1 MGGKDTSYQIVYRGE
16 TLKHFKPGQC
26 VFFQR
31 ERQYGGGYWLGKTH
45 VDGFE
50 FLLEQPTSLRE
61 GMLFLL
67 TLAKVEA
74 RHMEFVDFD
83 QFNLTQSLLGID
95 HVQQQSCNVRFE
107 RGADLELLYTL
118 KSEWYCYRDAYRRIE
133 DWAEQNLPPEPTVY
147 QEGYCQ

>member
-1 MGGKDTSYQIVYRGE
+1 MVAA
-16 TLKHFKPGQC
+16 
-26 VFFQR
+26 
-31 ERQYGGGYWLGKTH
+31 YWLGKTH

-83 QFNLTQSLLGID
+83 DFNLT
-95 HVQQQSCNVRFE
+95 
-107 RGADLELLYTL
+107 
-118 KSEWYCYRDAYRRIE
+118 
-133 DWAEQNLPPEPTVY
+133 
-147 QEGYCQ
+147 

>member
-1 MGGKDTSYQIVYRGE
+1 MGGKDTSYQVVYRGE

-67 TLAKVEA
+67 TLAK
-74 RHMEFVDFD
+74 
-83 QFNLTQSLLGID
+83 
-95 HVQQQSCNVRFE
+95 
-107 RGADLELLYTL
+107 
-118 KSEWYCYRDAYRRIE
+118 
-133 DWAEQNLPPEPTVY
+133 
-147 QEGYCQ
+147 

>member
-1 MGGKDTSYQIVYRGE
+1 MSGKDTSYQVVYRGE

-31 ERQYGGGYWLGKTH
+31 ERQYGGGYQLGKTH

-74 RHMEFVDFD
+74 RHMEFLDFD
-83 QFNLTQSLLGID
+83 DFNLTQSLLETYY
-95 HVQQQSCNVRFE
+95 VQQQSFNVRFE
-107 RGADLELLYTL
+107 RPSDV
-118 KSEWYCYRDAYRRIE
+118 RD
-133 DWAEQNLPPEPTVY
+133 
-147 QEGYCQ
+147 

>member
-16 TLKHFKPGQC
+16 TLKNFKPDQC

-67 TLAKVEA
+67 TLEKVEA

-83 QFNLTQSLLGID
+83 DFNLT
-95 HVQQQSCNVRFE
+95 
-107 RGADLELLYTL
+107 
-118 KSEWYCYRDAYRRIE
+118 
-133 DWAEQNLPPEPTVY
+133 
-147 QEGYCQ
+147 

>member
-1 MGGKDTSYQIVYRGE
+1 MIVTTVKLDRISSKKYCLNIQYLGVIKMGGKDTSYQVVYRGE
-16 TLKHFKPGQC
+16 SLKQFKPGQC

-83 QFNLTQSLLGID
+83 DFNLT
-95 HVQQQSCNVRFE
+95 
-107 RGADLELLYTL
+107 
-118 KSEWYCYRDAYRRIE
+118 
-133 DWAEQNLPPEPTVY
+133 
-147 QEGYCQ
+147 

>member
-1 MGGKDTSYQIVYRGE
+1 VIKMGGKDTSYQIVYRGE

-83 QFNLTQSLLGID
+83 DFNLT
-95 HVQQQSCNVRFE
+95 
-107 RGADLELLYTL
+107 
-118 KSEWYCYRDAYRRIE
+118 
-133 DWAEQNLPPEPTVY
+133 
-147 QEGYCQ
+147 

>member
-83 QFNLTQSLLGID
+83 DFNLTQSLLGTD
-95 HVQQQSCNVRFE
+95 YVQQQSCNVRFE
-107 RGADLELLYTL
+107 RRADIQT
-118 KSEWYCYRDAYRRIE
+118 D
-133 DWAEQNLPPEPTVY
+133 
-147 QEGYCQ
+147 

>member
-1 MGGKDTSYQIVYRGE
+1 LWIAGPSMVGDFHPLISNRSPGAHCLNIQYFGVIKMGGKDTSYQIVYRGE

-83 QFNLTQSLLGID
+83 DFNLT
-95 HVQQQSCNVRFE
+95 
-107 RGADLELLYTL
+107 
-118 KSEWYCYRDAYRRIE
+118 
-133 DWAEQNLPPEPTVY
+133 
-147 QEGYCQ
+147 

>member
-1 MGGKDTSYQIVYRGE
+1 MGGKDTSYQVVYRGE

-67 TLAKVEA
+67 TTGRNNVFFGFFMALFHLWRKKVNGLP
-74 RHMEFVDFD
+74 DW
-83 QFNLTQSLLGID
+83 S
-95 HVQQQSCNVRFE
+95 
-107 RGADLELLYTL
+107 EL
-118 KSEWYCYRDAYRRIE
+118 D
-133 DWAEQNLPPEPTVY
+133 
-147 QEGYCQ
+147 